1 MASVRTATLDDLDRV
16 VETVVAA
23 FVGDPAWDY
32 MCGPGNV
39 VGARAFA
46 TFLFLGRAPRGTVS
60 IADEGAAVAMWDR
73 VDGESRSDL
82 SHLWRDFAGAAGQEI
97 VDRVEAYDAAIK
109 TLKPSAPFWYLGVL
123 ATHPDHQ
130 GRGLATAVL
139 QPGLAD
145 ADAVGWDCW
154 LETSKAGNKAFYAGR
169 GFTEVHPVEIPDGPP
184 TWWIRRPAHG

>member
-46 TFLFLGRAPRGTVS
+46 TFLFRGRVGRGTVW
-60 IADEGAAVAMWDR
+60 IADDGAAVSMWDR
-73 VDGESRSDL
+73 VDGEPRVDL
-82 SHLWRDFAGAAGQEI
+82 AALWQDFADTAGPAVI
-97 VDRVEAYDAAIK
+97 DKVEAYDAAIK
-109 TLKPSAPFWYLGVL
+109 TRKPAAPFWYLGVL

-139 QPGLAD
+139 QPGLAE
-145 ADAVGWDCW
+145 ADSVGWDSW
-154 LETSKAGNKAFYAGR
+154 LETSKPANKAFYAGR
-169 GFTEVHPVEIPDGPP
+169 GFTDVHPVEIADGPP
-184 TWWIRRPAHG
+184 TWWIRRPAAD

>member
-1 MASVRTATLDDLDRV
+1 MTSVRQATESDLDAV
-16 VETVVAA
+16 VGTVAAA

-32 MCGPGNV
+32 MCGPDNDV
-39 VGARAFA
+39 AARAFA
-46 TFLFLGRAPRGTVS
+46 RLLFLGRAPKGTVW

-82 SHLWRDFAGAAGQEI
+82 SHLWRDFVAVAGQGI
-97 VDRVEAYDAAIK
+97 VDRVEAYDEAIK
-109 TLKPSAPFWYLGVL
+109 TLKPSAPYWYLGVL

-139 QPGLAD
+139 QPGLAS
-145 ADAVGWDCW
+145 ADAEGWDAW
-154 LETSKAGNKAFYAGR
+154 LETSKPGNKAFYAGR

-184 TWWIRRPAHG
+184 TWWIRRPAAG